1 MVAYTTICPMSNPSI
16 SRIPSLD
23 LRRFAQTIRLALLIF
38 LVFFVFFFIVSV
50 LHPWLVTIW
59 TVVNLGAWIWEL
71 RASPNRNRGDKL
83 IPVEI
88 SAQKQRHK
96 TRESI
101 FIIVTLVNFI
111 LLLALALEPSQVE
124 IIITLVTGYSL
135 LTFAWLAYEAIRWS
149 RYGQKRGIWFG
160 LSILFAALIYP
171 GMVHSD
177 HEFYFSIG
185 VAVSYSVIAVIV
197 YLMQRLGVEDRVQN
211 DVLRN
216 LIIEFLGMDSTRTEW
231 TQIVK
236 QIEERLRFERV
247 FILEPNL
254 DRSALVVV
262 AEAGNYP
269 SVIYKEIPAEQ
280 GITGHAFQNGK
291 SEGWN
296 DVSGCPYYHCLVD
309 GKMDDTKAEISVPI
323 QHLGVT
329 YGILDVQDNH
339 SHVFR
344 WDDIY
349 TLEVI
354 ARILGVAISAEKT
367 DLLVQEA
374 SNLWE
379 ELSSH
384 SYSEEAMFQEFA
396 EFAQKKLG
404 ADVITYYPLSPT
416 GYPTNRPYNH
426 GKLFYP
432 ERMYSGIQNPQSP
445 LVQLVRDW
453 RPQFCDQ
460 IYPDS
465 IFARFLRYDPPSFTI
480 REEIKSVCFVPVGSR
495 KEYLGTMFLNYRKPH
510 AFDGLFRFMILS
522 FCQTF
527 AILASRERYKSIL
540 FEGFGR
546 PELGI
551 HNLFS
556 RYGLKTGVHEEGE
569 KIFQRANSSERSRN
583 FAEWEMSPL
592 LQRVDEFLRAISL
605 AQSSIPPMFL
615 NERLADEVSN
625 FISSLPAGRDG
636 RRPLTQINIDK
647 LIERES
653 AWSKLALYRLITES
667 MNNAVF
673 HGETTEI
680 KVTAKRE
687 HAQITVQISNN
698 GKPLPINSDVKHSR
712 RGIYSL
718 LNDME
723 TIFGANTEI
732 VRGHNEMGTV
742 VTASL
747 PALPLSN
754 EASS

>member
-1 MVAYTTICPMSNPSI
+1 MNYSSI
-16 SRIPSLD
+16 SRIPSLE
-23 LRRFAQTIRLALLIF
+23 LRRYAQTIRLSLLIF
-38 LVFFVFFFIVSV
+38 LVVVVFGFIVNV
-50 LHPWLVTIW
+50 LPPWLVTVW
-59 TVVNLGAWIWEL
+59 TAGNLGAWIWEL
-71 RASPNRNRGDKL
+71 QASPGRNRGSQL
-83 IPVEI
+83 IPIAASVHR
-88 SAQKQRHK
+88 QRHNI
-96 TRESI
+96 RGGI
-101 FIIVTLVNFI
+101 FIIVTLANFI
-111 LLLALALEPSQVE
+111 LLLALAFVPIHVE
-124 IIITLVTGYSL
+124 ITIMLVTGYSL

-149 RYGQKRGIWFG
+149 RHGQRRTIWIG
-160 LSILFAALIYP
+160 LSVLFAALIYL
-171 GMVHSD
+171 GMIHSSR
-177 HEFYFSIG
+177 EFPLSVGI
-185 VAVSYSVIAVIV
+185 AVLYGVIALIV
-197 YLMQRLGVEDRVQN
+197 YLMQRLGVEDRTQN
-211 DVLRN
+211 DILRH
-216 LIIEFLGMDSTRTEW
+216 LIVEFLGMGSTRTEW
-231 TQIVK
+231 TLIVK

-269 SVIYKEIPAEQ
+269 SVIYKGIPVEQ
-280 GITGHAFQNGK
+280 GITGRVFQNGK

-296 DVSGCPYYHCLVD
+296 DVSHCSYYHCLVD
-309 GKMDDTKAEISVPI
+309 GKMDDTKAEIAVPI

-344 WDDIY
+344 WDDVY

-367 DLLVQEA
+367 DLLVQDA
-374 SNLWE
+374 YNLWE

-384 SYSEEAMFQEFA
+384 SNSEKAMFQEFA
-396 EFAQKKLG
+396 KFAQEKLG

-416 GYPTNRPYNH
+416 GYPTNRPLNH
-426 GKLFYP
+426 GKLYFP

-445 LVQLVRDW
+445 LVQLIRDW
-453 RPQFCDQ
+453 RPLFSDQ
-460 IYPDS
+460 IYPES
-465 IFARFLRYDPPSFTI
+465 VLARFLRYDPPSFTI
-480 REEIKSVCFVPVGSR
+480 REEIKSVCFVPVGTR
-495 KEYLGTMFLNYRKPH
+495 KECLGAMFLNYRKPRT
-510 AFDGLFRFMILS
+510 FDGLFRFMLLS

-556 RYGLKTGVHEEGE
+556 RYGLKTGVREEGE
-569 KIFQRANSSERSRN
+569 KIFRRTGIAGGSGD

-592 LQRVDEFLRAISL
+592 LQRVDEFLSALSM

-615 NERLADEVSN
+615 NERLTDEVSE
-625 FISSLPAGRDG
+625 FTSTLPAGRDG
-636 RRPLTQINIDK
+636 RRPLAKIDIDP

-653 AWSKLALYRLITES
+653 AWTKLALYRLITES

-680 KVTAKRE
+680 TVTARRE
-687 HAQITVQISNN
+687 PAQITVQISNN
-698 GKPLPINSDVKHSR
+698 GKPLPVDADVKHSR

-718 LNDME
+718 LTDLE
-723 TIFGANTEI
+723 LKFGARTRIARGQNETGTI
-732 VRGHNEMGTV
+732 VE
-742 VTASL
+742 AAF
-747 PALPLSN
+747 PALPLSS
-754 EASS
+754 EV